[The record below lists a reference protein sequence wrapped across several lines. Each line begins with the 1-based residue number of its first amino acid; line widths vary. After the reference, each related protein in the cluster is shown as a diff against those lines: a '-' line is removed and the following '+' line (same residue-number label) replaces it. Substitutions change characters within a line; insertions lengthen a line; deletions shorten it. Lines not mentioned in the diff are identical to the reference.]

1 MGIDGNLFFEIGV
14 ILIITAIA
22 AFLLRLMKQPQILSY
37 VLVGIL
43 ITPLFGIITNT
54 SLIESMSTVGI
65 AFLLFIVG
73 LEMNIKSLKNVALVS
88 GVGGVIQI
96 LILFV
101 FGYFIA
107 LLLGFLSIEAAYIG
121 LILAFSST
129 MVVVKILSDRR
140 ELNTLHGH
148 IIIGTLLV
156 QDIVAIF
163 ALSVLTSINDFS
175 ATLFI
180 LSIIKFVSLFL
191 LSYIGS
197 KYLFPT
203 VFRYAAKHPEL
214 LLISSLAV
222 CFLFSLTFAVMGFS
236 LAIGAF
242 LAGVALGNLEYN
254 LDIIGKVRSLKD
266 FFSLLFFVSLGMG
279 FSIAVVQ
286 DKWIEILVIL
296 LLILVLKP
304 FIVMVV
310 CSLFKYTKKPSF
322 LTANALAQVG
332 EFSLI
337 LAAQGL
343 ALGHIS
349 PDLFSITVIIT
360 IISIVL
366 TSYYIEYNP
375 FFYQVLRW
383 PLRFF
388 NRFTTEGL
396 EYITTETKP
405 TVVLCGYN
413 RLGYSIMQAFHKN
426 KKDVLIVDYNPEV
439 IAHLMKE
446 EYHCIYGDVADEEI
460 IHRMNLSHIRLVVS
474 TVPSLS
480 DNLFLIR
487 KVRERN
493 RNAKIFVTASDV
505 DDALTLYQNG
515 ADYVVLPHFLGGEH
529 VANLISDL
537 QRDKIKMHE
546 HRRGHIQHLLE
557 RKRMGHRHPAQE

>member
-1 MGIDGNLFFEIGV
+1 MVIDGNLFFQIGV

-22 AFLLRLMKQPQILSY
+22 AFLLRLMRQPQILSY

-43 ITPLFGIITNT
+43 ITPLFKIITNT

-88 GVGGVIQI
+88 GVGGIIQI

-101 FGYFIA
+101 FGYFLA

-148 IIIGTLLV
+148 IIVGTLLV

-180 LSIIKFVSLFL
+180 LSLIKFISLFL

-203 VFRYAAKHPEL
+203 VFRYAARHPEL

-279 FSIAVVQ
+279 FSLAVVQ
-286 DKWIEILVIL
+286 ERWVEILVIL
-296 LLILVLKP
+296 FLILVLKP

-349 PDLFSITVIIT
+349 SDLFSITVIIT

-366 TSYYIEYNP
+366 TSYYMEYNQ
-375 FFYQVLRW
+375 FFYRLLRW
-383 PLRFF
+383 PLQFF

-396 EYITTETKP
+396 EYVVGETKP

-426 KKDVLIVDYNPEV
+426 KKDVLIVDYNPEI
-439 IAHLMKE
+439 IAHVMKE
-446 EYHCIYGDVADEEI
+446 GYHCIYGDVADDEI
-460 IHRMNLSHIRLVVS
+460 IHRMNLSRIRLLVS

-480 DNLFLIR
+480 DNLLLIR

-493 RNAKIFVTASDV
+493 RSTKIFVTASDV

-546 HRRGHIQHLLE
+546 HRKGHIQHLLE
-557 RKRMGHRHPAQE
+557 RKRMGHKHPAQE

>member
-1 MGIDGNLFFEIGV
+1 MAIDGNLFFEIGV
-14 ILIITAIA
+14 IFIITAIA

-37 VLVGIL
+37 VVVGIL
-43 ITPLFGIITNT
+43 VTPLFGIITNT

-88 GVGGVIQI
+88 GIGGIIQI

-101 FGYFIA
+101 FGYFLA
-107 LLLGFLSIEAAYIG
+107 LLLGFLSVEAAYIG

-148 IIIGTLLV
+148 IIVGTLLV

-180 LSIIKFVSLFL
+180 LSIIKFISLFL

-279 FSIAVVQ
+279 FSLAVVQ
-286 DKWIEILVIL
+286 ERWIEILVIL

-349 PDLFSITVIIT
+349 SDLFSITVIIT
-360 IISIVL
+360 IVSIVL
-366 TSYYIEYNP
+366 TSYYMEYNQ
-375 FFYQVLRW
+375 FFYRILRW

-396 EYITTETKP
+396 EYVADETKP

-426 KKDVLIVDYNPEV
+426 KKDVLIVDYNPEI
-439 IAHLMKE
+439 IAHVMKE
-446 EYHCIYGDVADEEI
+446 GYHCIYGDVADEDI
-460 IHRMNLSHIRLVVS
+460 IHRMNLPRIRLLIS

-480 DNLFLIR
+480 DNLLLIR
-487 KVRERN
+487 KVREIN
-493 RNAKIFVTASDV
+493 KSTKIFVTASDV
-505 DDALTLYQNG
+505 DDALTLYKNG

-537 QRDKIKMHE
+537 QRDKIKIHE
-546 HRRGHIQHLLE
+546 HRKGHIQHLLE
-557 RKRMGHRHPAQE
+557 RKRMGHKHPAQE